1 MQTIQFQVEDSL
13 YNEIVK
19 RGINIQDELRLALN
33 KILYNKESYLSSQN
47 FQDDK
52 AYFQN
57 ALDEIDNGQVKLV
70 PFNDGLD
77 ELDAF
82 IDNVK

>member
-33 KILYNKESYLSSQN
+33 KILYKKESYLSSQN

-57 ALDEIDNGQVKLV
+57 ALDEIEGGEVKLV
-70 PFNDGLD
+70 PFNDGFD

>member
-19 RGINIQDELRLALN
+19 RGINIQDELKLALN
-33 KILYNKESYLSSQN
+33 KILYKKESYLSSQN

-57 ALDEIDNGQVKLV
+57 ALDEIESGEVKLLSH
-70 PFNDGLD
+70 NDVWEQIEKHSKAD
-77 ELDAF
+77 
-82 IDNVK
+82 

>member
-19 RGINIQDELRLALN
+19 RGINIQDELKLALN
-33 KILYNKESYLSSQN
+33 KILYKKDSYLNSQN
-47 FQDDK
+47 FQEDK

-57 ALDEIDNGQVKLV
+57 ALDEIDSGEIKPLSH
-70 PFNDGLD
+70 NDVW
-77 ELDAF
+77 EQIEKHSKA
-82 IDNVK
+82 N

>member
-70 PFNDGLD
+70 PFNDGFD

>member
-19 RGINIQDELRLALN
+19 RGINIQDELKLALN
-33 KILYNKESYLSSQN
+33 KILYKKESYLNSQN

-57 ALDEIDNGQVKLV
+57 ALDEIESGEVKLLSH
-70 PFNDGLD
+70 NDVWEQIEKHSKAD
-77 ELDAF
+77 
-82 IDNVK
+82 

>member
-19 RGINIQDELRLALN
+19 RGINIQDELKLALS
-33 KILYNKESYLSSQN
+33 KILHKKESYLSSQN

-57 ALDEIDNGQVKLV
+57 ALDEIDNGEVKLLSH
-70 PFNDGLD
+70 NDVW
-77 ELDAF
+77 EQIEKHSKA
-82 IDNVK
+82 N

>member
-19 RGINIQDELRLALN
+19 RGINIQDELKLALS
-33 KILYNKESYLSSQN
+33 KILYKKESYLSSQN

-70 PFNDGLD
+70 PFNDGFD